1 MPQGLTLPVEKD
13 HYDQLSFTVGDLK
26 GTPLF
31 GLSGYVPLNM
41 VWSIFNM
48 LWFSVVVFLILEHR
62 IQFLN
67 RVCFWTQSLAQGVI
81 FVYSVQSTCE
91 VSSFFF
97 NYLIQWCQLKKKQ
110 LVLCVKGNES
120 GS

>member
-1 MPQGLTLPVEKD
+1 MEKD
-13 HYDQLSFTVGDLK
+13 HYDQLSFRVGDLK

-91 VSSFFF
+91 VSSFFL

>member
-1 MPQGLTLPVEKD
+1 MEKD
-13 HYDQLSFTVGDLK
+13 HYDQLSFRVGDLK

-48 LWFSVVVFLILEHR
+48 LWFSVVVFLGLEHR

-97 NYLIQWCQLKKKQ
+97 NYLIQWCQLKKKNQ